1 MKTTVY
7 YKGYLKSQFSTTKGE
22 KIGSTVDVQSKYI
35 LEPRF
40 RLYDAVEISE
50 AECPTYYD
58 YHSKPYILHEKI
70 SDVEYYFSNGQ
81 ENDRCMKTASIL
93 LLLPKEQSAVS
104 KVGDKNK
111 LTAWNHYVPEEK
123 GHSFLAYKDGV
134 YHGKIEGIGYCK
146 VEKEIETEE
155 DGVNMPRVQSLSKNT
170 GYLGPLFSTIFGFTS
185 WLKNRLNA
193 LSILLFNKKLINDSP
208 VNPGCLS
215 PIFPLGSTSSGCGNL
230 GCGCLSFLL
239 ALAFLVWLIW
249 CVILGNCNQSN
260 RQSTT
265 DTKIIHDTVVVE
277 VFKEK
282 VDTLTIVKIDTLTYI
297 DKTTKTNFEMI
308 PLPNVQFK
316 TNEDVLLP
324 SSAKELQQLAEYLM
338 KNENMTAEIIGHTD
352 NVGKPE
358 ANKTLSRLRAESI
371 KRFLI
376 NFGIKGSRLN
386 AVGMGDTQPKTSNNT
401 EEGRLMNRRVEVK
414 LSNTEK
420 IETKREKVD
429 NKTIKIN

>member
-22 KIGSTVDVQSKYI
+22 KLESTVDLQSKYI

-50 AECPTYYD
+50 AECPNYHD

-93 LLLPKEQSAVS
+93 LLLSKEQNAVS
-104 KVGDKNK
+104 KVGDKNM

-146 VEKEIETEE
+146 VEKEIEE
-155 DGVNMPRVQSLSKNT
+155 DGVNKPPVQSLSKNT
-170 GYLGPLFSTIFGFTS
+170 GCLGPLFAIIFGFTS
-185 WLKNRLNA
+185 WLKNKLNA
-193 LSILLFNKKLINDSP
+193 LSVLLFNKKLINNSP

-215 PIFPLGSTSSGCGNL
+215 PILPLGSTSSGCSNL
-230 GCGCLSFLL
+230 GCGCLPLLL
-239 ALAFLVWLIW
+239 ALAFLGWLIW
-249 CVILGNCNQSN
+249 CVILGNCDKSKQ
-260 RQSTT
+260 QQMEH
-265 DTKIIHDTVVVE
+265 TKIIHDTVFVE
-277 VFKEK
+277 VYKEK
-282 VDTLTIVKIDTLTYI
+282 VDTLTIVKIDTLTYV
-297 DKTTKTNFEMI
+297 DKTTKTNYEMI
-308 PLPNVQFK
+308 SLQNVQFK

-324 SSAKELQQLAEYLM
+324 SSAKELQKLAEYLM
-338 KNENMTAEIIGHTD
+338 KNEDMTAEIIGHTD
-352 NVGKPE
+352 NVGKP
-358 ANKTLSRLRAESI
+358 ASNKLLSKQRAESI

-376 NFGIKGSRLN
+376 SLGINGARLN
-386 AVGMGDTQPKTSNNT
+386 AVGMGDTQPKTANDT
-401 EEGRLMNRRVEVK
+401 EEGRMMNRRVEVK
-414 LSNTEK
+414 LSKTEK
-420 IETKREKVD
+420 IETKREEVE
-429 NKTIKIN
+429 NTTQKIN